1 MELAFEDNR
10 LAMRLFGEFDQ
21 NLAMIEQRFNI
32 RANPRG
38 NHIILKGES
47 AKIAQA
53 QRVLASLYAQLE
65 EGNDIASADIDAMI
79 RMVEQ
84 TDSQLS
90 LPNIAKKSHIKMSR
104 ISTRKAI
111 IIARSPAQDA
121 YMRALKQNDVIFG
134 VGPAGTGKTYLAVAC
149 AISMLERDEVSRI
162 ILSRP
167 AVEAGERLGFLPGDM
182 KEKVDPY
189 LRPLYDALFD
199 MMQPEK
205 VERYIESGIIEI
217 APLAFMRG
225 RTLANSVII
234 LDEAQNTTSVQMK
247 MFLTRL
253 GENSKIIIAGD
264 PSQIDLMKGQKS
276 GLIEAIDLLTGI
288 KNISIKRFSAK
299 DIVRHELVGKIVE
312 AYQKNQK
319 QD

>member
-1 MELAFEDNR
+1 MSNEENIISDIELAFEDNR

-47 AKIAQA
+47 AKISQA

-121 YMRALKQNDVIFG
+121 YMRALKQNDIIFG

-182 KEKVDPY
+182 KE
-189 LRPLYDALFD
+189 RSIHIFARF
-199 MMQPEK
+199 MM
-205 VERYIESGIIEI
+205 R
-217 APLAFMRG
+217 
-225 RTLANSVII
+225 
-234 LDEAQNTTSVQMK
+234 
-247 MFLTRL
+247 FL
-253 GENSKIIIAGD
+253 I
-264 PSQIDLMKGQKS
+264 
-276 GLIEAIDLLTGI
+276 
-288 KNISIKRFSAK
+288 
-299 DIVRHELVGKIVE
+299 
-312 AYQKNQK
+312 
-319 QD
+319 